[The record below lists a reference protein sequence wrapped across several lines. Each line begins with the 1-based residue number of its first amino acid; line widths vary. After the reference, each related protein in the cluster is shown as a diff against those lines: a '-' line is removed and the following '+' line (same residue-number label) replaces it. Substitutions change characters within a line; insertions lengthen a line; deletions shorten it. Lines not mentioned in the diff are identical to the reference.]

1 MKLLSIDVGMKNL
14 AFALF
19 DCNDGVKLLKWDV
32 VSIIEE
38 KKYTCQVIE
47 KNEICNSKR
56 KDCIKR

>member
-32 VSIIEE
+32 VSIVEE
-38 KKYTCQVIE
+38 KKYNISQPNTAI
-47 KNEICNSKR
+47 S
-56 KDCIKR
+56 